1 MKYKNIN
8 AFAHNF
14 CHSFLS
20 LMNYVDGDYVIDEL
34 TKVRRGHIEIDF
46 LQKTIIPAFLEKG
59 RVMKSMG
66 FYERSL
72 EESAAKEKIDLS
84 KIKTLKLMWEVNERL
99 PKYLVIDDRGKEYSK
114 NVATHGH

>member
-46 LQKTIIPAFLEKG
+46 LQKTIIPVFLEKG
-59 RVMKSMG
+59 RVKRSMG
-66 FYERSL
+66 FYERFL
-72 EESAAKEKIDLS
+72 KESATKENIDLS
-84 KIKTLKLMWEVNERL
+84 HIKTLKLIWEVNERL
-99 PKYLVIDDRGKEYSK
+99 PKYLVIDDRDKVYSK
-114 NVATHGH
+114 NVVTHGR

>member
-1 MKYKNIN
+1 MKYKNIT

-34 TKVRRGHIEIDF
+34 TKVRRDYIEIDF
-46 LQKTIIPAFLEKG
+46 LEKTIIPPYLGKG
-59 RVMKSMG
+59 RVMRSMS

-72 EESAAKEKIDLS
+72 RESAVRESVDLS
-84 KIKTLKLMWEVNERL
+84 KIKTFKLLWEVNDRL
-99 PKYLVIDDRGKEYSK
+99 PKYLVIDDRDKVYSK